1 MDYQPMVVTQP
12 QVVVAVQPNRNYWQT
27 DLCDCCSDCG
37 VCFCGLFCFPC
48 LGCQVASAMNE
59 CCCCGPTVTMRAV
72 YRTKYNIPGS
82 ICNDMCIV
90 GCCPLCSLCQ
100 IQRDIKKRKELGVF
114 QRTSS

>member
-1 MDYQPMVVTQP
+1 MDYQTAVVTQP
-12 QVVVAVQPNRNYWQT
+12 QVVVTMQPNTNYWQT
-27 DLCDCCSDCG
+27 DLCDCFSDIG
-37 VCFCGLFCFPC
+37 VCLCGMFCYYC
-48 LGCQVASAMNE
+48 LACRVASDMNE
-59 CCCCGPTVTMRAV
+59 CCCCGSSVTMRAV